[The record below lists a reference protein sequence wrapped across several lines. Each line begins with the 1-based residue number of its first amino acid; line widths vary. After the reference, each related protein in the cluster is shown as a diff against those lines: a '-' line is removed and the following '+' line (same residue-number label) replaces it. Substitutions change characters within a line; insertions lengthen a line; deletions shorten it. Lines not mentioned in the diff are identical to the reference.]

1 MKANTDTLSIFE
13 DDRPKVSVSENIQYL
28 SQYVNYDKIP
38 IIGNKDFERI
48 TNEIGVQQF
57 RKDLSQFIFEVRPPY
72 PTQKIT
78 KQSVA
83 KCFHTLRDIN
93 TNIYC
98 TPKENIDK
106 PIVEKHEDYT
116 YPFDEYGQGII
127 NAPATYNDISN
138 YYHQLLRLSTPS
150 KRGEGVANIW
160 TQGTA
165 HDIWGC
171 IKACWGGI
179 NRMKEIEVDGK
190 KIRVGGELSED
201 SYRSTFR
208 LGHFIA
214 TQFKPNVAKTVY
226 TMTKAKTVLD
236 TSCGWGDRL
245 AGFYTSKAESYTG
258 CDPNPETFKNYIKQV
273 IDYESFLGNFKP
285 DITIKEDY
293 FSCNGVKQVKI
304 YRCGAEN
311 LPWHDIK
318 NIDCVFTSPPYF
330 STEHYNKGGLHE
342 EDQSWFKFDTSD
354 KWLNDFFLPVS
365 ENSFNSL
372 SDNGH
377 LLLNIIDPT
386 IKGKRYKVCDVLVD
400 TLYKYFNGT
409 MGMTMSQRPDSRTDE
424 QRENSKTKLNKKL
437 GLFDRQKQLKSH
449 YIENIW
455 CFSKNKYDYFSL
467 YKEEKD
473 IQKDLF

>member
-1 MKANTDTLSIFE
+1 MKDYKRNNALYNRLLDAARHDKLPILDNKTFESMNAEYGKEEMRRNLADYIATERPVFPLTEISYDDMRDNFYNLQKFDTSTIC
-13 DDRPKVSVSENIQYL
+13 I
-28 SQYVNYDKIP
+28 
-38 IIGNKDFERI
+38 
-48 TNEIGVQQF
+48 
-57 RKDLSQFIFEVRPPY
+57 
-72 PTQKIT
+72 
-78 KQSVA
+78 
-83 KCFHTLRDIN
+83 
-93 TNIYC
+93 
-98 TPKENIDK
+98 PKEQVDK
-106 PIVEKHEDYT
+106 EVFEKYDDY
-116 YPFDEYGQGII
+116 EYSYNKYGLGLI
-127 NAPATYNDISN
+127 NGPSTYNDVSN
-138 YYHQLLRLSTPS
+138 YFMQDLRLECSSYGFRAPKEVWENGDAYDIWKCLGPIWRGINGVKLSKIKDLDGNESEQLL
-150 KRGEGVANIW
+150 
-160 TQGTA
+160 
-165 HDIWGC
+165 
-171 IKACWGGI
+171 
-179 NRMKEIEVDGK
+179 
-190 KIRVGGELSED
+190 GGELND
-201 SYRSTFR
+201 KSYISAFR
-208 LGHFIA
+208 LGTYIA
-214 TQFKPNVAKTVY
+214 TQFKPVVAKAIY
-226 TMTKAKTVLD
+226 QMTNAKRVLD